1 MSNVAFD
8 RLVWV
13 LIYGGLLFACLGV
26 FLMRRDSALGGA
38 VVAIGALD
46 AAVGAVLIWVLIFGG
61 LFGIV
66 LGIAT
71 QPLAPATGWSM
82 IVIGG
87 IAAAVGVVLIWV
99 RSRLGP
105 DT

>member
-1 MSNVAFD
+1 MPMTPLKA
-8 RLVWV
+8 RL
-13 LIYGGLLFACLGV
+13 
-26 FLMRRDSALGGA
+26 D
-38 VVAIGALD
+38 
-46 AAVGAVLIWVLIFGG
+46 VLIWVLIFGG
-61 LFGIV
+61 LFGIL

-71 QPLAPATGWSM
+71 EPLAPATGWSM

-87 IAAAVGVVLIWV
+87 MAAAVGVVLVWV